1 MSMKRNPQIETMRE
15 RLQSYFAQEREDT
28 ILASLRHWTE
38 DPLKPRMENGSFRLN
53 PILLL
58 LAGLAT
64 FSAGAFLFFSFGHP

>member
-1 MSMKRNPQIETMRE
+1 MKRNPQIETMRE
-15 RLQSYFAQEREDT
+15 RFQSYLAQEREDT

-38 DPLKPRMENGSFRLN
+38 DPLKPRTENGSFRLN

-64 FSAGAFLFFSFGHP
+64 FSAGAFLFFSLGHP

>member
-1 MSMKRNPQIETMRE
+1 MTMKRNPQIETMRE

-38 DPLKPRMENGSFRLN
+38 DPLKPRTENGSFRLN

-64 FSAGAFLFFSFGHP
+64 FSAGAFLFFSLGHP

>member
-1 MSMKRNPQIETMRE
+1 MRE
-15 RLQSYFAQEREDT
+15 RLQSYFAQEREHT

-58 LAGLAT
+58 LAGLAM
-64 FSAGAFLFFSFGHP
+64 FSAGAFLFFSFGYP

>member
-28 ILASLRHWTE
+28 IVASLQHWTE
-38 DPLKPRMENGSFRLN
+38 DPLKPRTENGGFRLN

-58 LAGLAT
+58 LAVLIT
-64 FSAGAFLFFSFGHP
+64 FSVCSFLLFSFVHP

>member
-1 MSMKRNPQIETMRE
+1 MKRNPQIETMRE

-38 DPLKPRMENGSFRLN
+38 DPLKPRTENGSFRLN

-64 FSAGAFLFFSFGHP
+64 LSAGAFLFFSLGHP

>member
-1 MSMKRNPQIETMRE
+1 
-15 RLQSYFAQEREDT
+15 
-28 ILASLRHWTE
+28 
-38 DPLKPRMENGSFRLN
+38 MENGSFRLN

>member
-1 MSMKRNPQIETMRE
+1 MKRNPQIETMRE

-38 DPLKPRMENGSFRLN
+38 DPLKLRTENGSFRLN

-64 FSAGAFLFFSFGHP
+64 FSAGAFLFFSLGHP

>member
-64 FSAGAFLFFSFGHP
+64 FSAGAFLFFSLGHP

>member
-1 MSMKRNPQIETMRE
+1 MKRNPQIETMRE

-58 LAGLAT
+58 LAVLIT
-64 FSAGAFLFFSFGHP
+64 FSTGAFLFFSFVHP